1 MLQRALSYRK
11 YSLLRVNDPGDPH
24 LRKAIN
30 ENFVVNRKV
39 STRVRGRTK
48 YTIVPEPCF
57 QVFDDDN
64 GGKYYLI
71 GYGFIDKLCA
81 LFEVYGYELDCI
93 DINPVTKQSAKRF
106 IPDQKFLAKTKWRD
120 NQLDIITD
128 LMSHDT
134 GQYVAATGAGKS
146 YIIRK
151 LCKIYPKAK
160 FLITT
165 YSQSV
170 LKDLWE
176 DVSLKGGV
184 DAGIYC
190 SSKKQPGGRVQFCS
204 IGCLS
209 EFLDEE
215 WDFLLLDE
223 KHECATIKRMQPLM
237 AVDCRRAFAFSAN
250 HDDRNDDADPWLEYV
265 FGDNRVQ
272 STYLQSVDQNDI
284 VPVKVNW
291 VRVKNETFPDVNPSS
306 PGFERE
312 VFWQHE
318 TRNQIIAELA
328 LDRMQKQQTLVY
340 AKTLEHVYVLRKLL
354 DCPVAHAE
362 PTKDRWAELILQ
374 GLVDPSEERP
384 KRKDLEQTKLD
395 FSEGKIQ
402 LAICNSV
409 WKRGVN
415 FPALKTLIRADGGSS
430 HQDSTQI
437 PGRLTR
443 LYKGKKYGEL
453 IDFIDEFHDST
464 RGRASKRKSSYD
476 EIGYE
481 QPKWRD
487 VK

>member
-1 MLQRALSYRK
+1 MLKRALSYRK
-11 YSLLRVNDPGDPH
+11 YSLLRVNDPGDPQ
-24 LRKAIN
+24 LRRAIN
-30 ENFVVNRKV
+30 ENFVVNRRV
-39 STRVRGRTK
+39 SQRVRGRTK

-71 GYGFIDKLCA
+71 GYGFIDKLYA
-81 LFEVYGYELDCI
+81 LFEAYGYELDCV
-93 DINPVTKQSAKRF
+93 DTLPVDVEGAKRF
-106 IPDQKFLAKTKWRD
+106 IPDMKFLEKTEWRD
-120 NQLDIITD
+120 NQQAIIDDI
-128 LMSHDT
+128 LAHET

-151 LCKIYPKAK
+151 LCKIFPKAR

-176 DVSLKGGV
+176 DVCMNGGV
-184 DAGIYC
+184 DAGVYC
-190 SSKKQPGGRVQFCS
+190 SSKKQAGGRVQFCS
-204 IGCLS
+204 IGCLT
-209 EFLDEE
+209 EFLDQE
-215 WDFLLLDE
+215 WDFLILDE

-237 AVDCRRAFAFSAN
+237 AVDARRAFAFSAN
-250 HDDRNDDADPWLEYV
+250 HDDRNDNADPWLEYV

-272 STYLQSVDQNDI
+272 STYLQSVKQNDI
-284 VPVKVNW
+284 VPVKVTW
-291 VRVKNETFPDVNPSS
+291 VRVQNETFPALNPSS
-306 PGFERE
+306 PDFERE
-312 VFWQHE
+312 VFW
-318 TRNQIIAELA
+318 RNDERNKIVADLA
-328 LDRMQKQQTLVY
+328 TERSDKHQTLVY

-362 PTKDRWAELILQ
+362 PTKERWQQLITQ
-374 GLVDPSEERP
+374 GLVSADEERP
-384 KRKDLEQTKLD
+384 KRKDLEKIKED
-395 FSEGKIQ
+395 FAEEKIP

-415 FPALKTLIRADGGSS
+415 FPALGTLIRADGGSS

-443 LYKGKKYGEL
+443 LHPGKKHGEL
-453 IDFIDEFHDST
+453 IDFIDEYHDST